1 MSPSTQIQQLVK
13 GVLKGDKRSIARTIS
28 IIENNEKE
36 ARRLAALLYPKTG
49 KAHVLGITGPP
60 GAGKSTLIEKL
71 VKELRNRGKT
81 VGVVAVDPT
90 SPFTGGAFLG
100 DRVRMQ
106 DLSVDPGVYIRSMA
120 TRNYPGALAR
130 ATKDASRVLDA
141 SGKDVVIVET
151 VGAGQSEVEVVKVVH
166 TVIVV
171 LAPGLG
177 DDIQAIKAGQMEIGD
192 IFVVNKADRENA
204 NKAVSDI
211 EAMLGMATETTG
223 WKPLVMKTSAFTGEG
238 IAQLLE
244 VIDQHRAYLKT
255 GVLDERQKERVEDEL
270 IEALKEKITKSI
282 LSDSRSRGEWRKFTQ
297 KILARQTD
305 PYTAADELLAKHLKP
320 RTKKV
325 NRKE

>member
-1 MSPSTQIQQLVK
+1 MPPPARIQQLVK
-13 GVLKGDKRSIARTIS
+13 GVSKGDKRSIARAIS
-28 IIENNEKE
+28 LVEDNEPE
-36 ARRLAALLYPKTG
+36 AQRLMALLYPKTG
-49 KAHVLGITGPP
+49 KAYVMGITGPP

-106 DLSVDPGVYIRSMA
+106 DLSLDPEVYIRSMA
-120 TRNYPGALAR
+120 TRNYPGGLAK
-130 ATKDASRVLDA
+130 ATKDALRVLDA

-151 VGAGQSEVEVVKVVH
+151 VGAGQSEVEVVKVAH

-192 IFVVNKADRENA
+192 VFVVNKADRENA
-204 NKAVSDI
+204 NKAVGDI
-211 EAMLGMATETTG
+211 EAMLELATEKTG
-223 WKPLVMKTSAFTGEG
+223 WKPPVVKTSAFTGEG

-244 VIDQHRAYLKT
+244 LVDQHRAYLRT
-255 GVLDERQKERVEDEL
+255 GVLDERRKERVENEL
-270 IEALKEKITKSI
+270 IEALKEKITESI
-282 LSDSRSRGEWRKFTQ
+282 LSDFRSRGEWKKLTQ
-297 KILARQTD
+297 RILARETD
-305 PYTAADELLAKHLKP
+305 PYTAADKLLAKPLKP
-320 RTKKV
+320 KTKK
-325 NRKE
+325 KT

>member
-1 MSPSTQIQQLVK
+1 MAKSTRILQLVK

-28 IIENNEKE
+28 IIENNEPE
-36 ARRLAALLYPKTG
+36 AHKLVASLYPKTG
-49 KAHVLGITGPP
+49 RARVVGITGPP

-106 DLSVDPGVYIRSMA
+106 DLSLDPGVYIRSMA
-120 TRNYPGALAR
+120 TRNNPGGLAK
-130 ATKDASRVLDA
+130 ATKDAARVLDA

-151 VGAGQSEVEVVKVVH
+151 VGAGQSEVEVVKVAQ
-166 TVIVV
+166 TIIVA

-204 NKAVSDI
+204 NKAASDV
-211 EAMLGMATETTG
+211 EAMLELTSDKTG
-223 WKPLVMKTSAFTGEG
+223 WKPPVIKTSALTGEG

-244 VIDQHRAYLKT
+244 TIDEHGAYLKR
-255 GVLDERQKERVEDEL
+255 GMLDERRKEKAENEL
-270 IEALKEKITKSI
+270 IEALKEKITQSI
-282 LSDSRSRGEWRKFTQ
+282 LNDFRSRSEWKKLTHSILTRK
-297 KILARQTD
+297 TD
-305 PYTAADELLAKHLKP
+305 PYTAADKLLAKPLQTKQKRKRKP
-320 RTKKV
+320 
-325 NRKE
+325 